1 MPSSLEFGSLLIYSP
16 RGTGETSVRSR
27 EIVGRIK
34 NDGPGPFPPER
45 MIDFA
50 VRRLLEE
57 LPGSPL
63 ASFFPAGATIV
74 PVPRSAPIKDAH
86 ALWIPRRIADGL
98 VSCDIGAAV
107 EPLLIRTSAVRKSAW
122 STPGNRPSLEDH
134 VASLDVAPTPPLGSP
149 DDIVLVDDVVTKG
162 ATLLASASVLS
173 KAFPSARIRAF
184 ALIRTMGLV
193 PDVDRILS
201 PCTGAISRLRDGT
214 VDRRP

>member
-1 MPSSLEFGSLLIYSP
+1 MPSSLDFGSFLIYSP

-27 EIVGRIK
+27 EIIGHVK

-50 VRRLLEE
+50 VRRLAEE
-57 LPGSPL
+57 LAGSPL
-63 ASFFPAGATIV
+63 ASFLPPGATLV

-86 ALWIPRRIADGL
+86 ALWVPRRLADGL
-98 VSCDIGAAV
+98 VSRGIGAAV
-107 EPLLIRTSAVRKSAW
+107 QPLLIRTSAVRKSAW
-122 STPGNRPSLEDH
+122 SSPGNRPTLEDH
-134 VASLDVAPTPPLGSP
+134 VASLNVAPTRPLDAP
-149 DDIVLVDDVVTKG
+149 DEILLVDDVVTKG
-162 ATLLASASVLS
+162 ATLLAAATVLS
-173 KAFPSARIRAF
+173 RAFPNARIRAF

-201 PCTGAISRLRDGT
+201 PCTGTISRLRDGT